1 LSLLRVHASTV
12 PCRQT
17 GSGKTFTTGFEVR
30 SNGEIGGGEAGSG
43 GGLVQ
48 MSVKELI
55 ARLATDAALDAPSP
69 SEGGAD
75 AGDASASSMAVDG
88 DAASAGTPTAAAAPS
103 YLSSTHLPAGVALSA
118 SFVEIYQERPRDLLL
133 PEGATE
139 RRHAG
144 GARLVKDRFGNY
156 MVEGATDMR
165 IASVA
170 DLNAVLQRGA
180 ARRAVGSTN
189 MNDKSSRS
197 HAVFTLQLERLV
209 PLPGA
214 SVCAPAPAAAAAA
227 PAAAAEGDGCAAGAA
242 DGPDAPAAPAAAAV
256 MKRACVQQVSLLRFV
271 DLAGSERLAQVR
283 CEARRRLAETRGGAR
298 KAVGVWCCH
307 LRCRFDA
314 SLRCQHIRP
323 FSTTGACADRGHGR
337 SAAGGHADQQ
347 EPDDPRPLHRGP
359 LAQAAARPI
368 PRQHVSACWLH
379 TMEGCIKLHLDTD
392 LELWRAG
399 LQACCV
405 PVDGNYE
412 QARACRSAGELLR
425 GALPVVYG

>member
-1 LSLLRVHASTV
+1 LLDFRLSCRFLSLLRVHALIV

-69 SEGGAD
+69 AEGGSA
-75 AGDASASSMAVDG
+75 AGDAPASSMDVEGDG
-88 DAASAGTPTAAAAPS
+88 ATAGTPTAAAAA
-103 YLSSTHLPAGVALSA
+103 SSLTTTHLPAGVTLSA

-133 PEGATE
+133 PEGAAE
-139 RRHAG
+139 RRHGGA

-156 MVEGATDMR
+156 MVEGATNMQ

-214 SVCAPAPAAAAAA
+214 SAPAFVAAAA
-227 PAAAAEGDGCAAGAA
+227 PAAAEGDGSAVGGAE
-242 DGPDAPAAPAAAAV
+242 GAPAATAALT
-256 MKRACVQQVSLLRFV
+256 KRACVQQVSLLRFV

-283 CEARRRLAETRGGAR
+283 DEAKRLVDGIWSGSSGRRSLASTS
-298 KAVGVWCCH
+298 CS
-307 LRCRFDA
+307 
-314 SLRCQHIRP
+314 SLRCQPNPVPRCAIPIHPPIPIRP
-323 FSTTGACADRGHGR
+323 PIPVH
-337 SAAGGHADQQ
+337 
-347 EPDDPRPLHRGP
+347 P
-359 LAQAAARPI
+359 LACTL
-368 PRQHVSACWLH
+368 S
-379 TMEGCIKLHLDTD
+379 
-392 LELWRAG
+392 
-399 LQACCV
+399 
-405 PVDGNYE
+405 
-412 QARACRSAGELLR
+412 LR
-425 GALPVVYG
+425 FGGANA

>member
-1 LSLLRVHASTV
+1 LIV

-55 ARLATDAALDAPSP
+55 ARLATDAALDAPP
-69 SEGGAD
+69 PAEGGAA
-75 AGDASASSMAVDG
+75 AGDASASFMAVDG
-88 DAASAGTPTAAAAPS
+88 DAASTGTPTAAAAPS
-103 YLSSTHLPAGVALSA
+103 ALSSTHLPAGVTLSA

-133 PEGATE
+133 PEGAAE
-139 RRHAG
+139 RRPGGA

-156 MVEGATDMR
+156 MVEGATNLR

-209 PLPGA
+209 PLPGT
-214 SVCAPAPAAAAAA
+214 SAPAPAAAAAA
-227 PAAAAEGDGCAAGAA
+227 PAAAEGDGSAAGAA
-242 DGPDAPAAPAAAAV
+242 EGAGAPASTVATAAV
-256 MKRACVQQVSLLRFV
+256 PLTKRACVQQVSLLRFV

-283 CEARRRLAETRGGAR
+283 CEAGQRLDGQGSAVSGGGRALLLLAETCAAGRI
-298 KAVGVWCCH
+298 
-307 LRCRFDA
+307 RCRHAPSMF
-314 SLRCQHIRP
+314 LRLVC
-323 FSTTGACADRGHGR
+323 
-337 SAAGGHADQQ
+337 
-347 EPDDPRPLHRGP
+347 PLSH
-359 LAQAAARPI
+359 
-368 PRQHVSACWLH
+368 
-379 TMEGCIKLHLDTD
+379 
-392 LELWRAG
+392 
-399 LQACCV
+399 
-405 PVDGNYE
+405 
-412 QARACRSAGELLR
+412 
-425 GALPVVYG
+425 